1 MNYKY
6 LLLIFLYFSSI
17 FSKTPQI
24 YNCGID
30 CNQSLDIKNK
40 VLYIGTKV
48 GKSGTLTISLIAGS
62 SEGYGFSYTC
72 TNEIYNVSPLTLSY
86 SNVPFDNKGKSNYKY
101 TYVVEYK
108 VKEDCTY
115 AVTKIEGKRDSE
127 GVEVKVRFS
136 SDILEK
142 AFSGFLKFIIY
153 GVVIIIGL
161 GLFVTICSCFCSKN
175 DTSAPAPRRQFL
187 VIEI

>member
-1 MNYKY
+1 M
-6 LLLIFLYFSSI
+6 
-17 FSKTPQI
+17 T
-24 YNCGID
+24 
-30 CNQSLDIKNK
+30 
-40 VLYIGTKV
+40 
-48 GKSGTLTISLIAGS
+48 
-62 SEGYGFSYTC
+62 
-72 TNEIYNVSPLTLSY
+72 
-86 SNVPFDNKGKSNYKY
+86 
-101 TYVVEYK
+101 EYK

-153 GVVIIIGL
+153 GAVIIIGLIGL

-175 DTSAPAPRRQFL
+175 DTSAPAPRRRFL
-187 VIEI
+187 VAEI